1 MSTYFARERIID
13 ALASLD
19 LALSQLTDPADRQH
33 IQTAVAALE
42 VVSLRLDA
50 LPPAESLGALSA
62 LLLTVQA
69 EWGVDAADI
78 KSDRREQPIA
88 EARQVWCWLARHAT
102 PSSLPR
108 IGRYIDRDHTTV
120 KHAVAQV
127 ERRRQADAA
136 FARRLDRLKRR
147 ADKRLTQREETGYV
161 YG

>member
-78 KSDRREQPIA
+78 KSERREQPIA
-88 EARQVWCWLARHAT
+88 EARKVWCWLARHAT
-102 PSSLPR
+102 PSMTMCPPARVMSKHWFKGRMAVGSGPISTLGGNQSLPTALMTKSAPS
-108 IGRYIDRDHTTV
+108 GT
-120 KHAVAQV
+120 
-127 ERRRQADAA
+127 A
-136 FARRLDRLKRR
+136 FVPSRPPA
-147 ADKRLTQREETGYV
+147 
-161 YG
+161 